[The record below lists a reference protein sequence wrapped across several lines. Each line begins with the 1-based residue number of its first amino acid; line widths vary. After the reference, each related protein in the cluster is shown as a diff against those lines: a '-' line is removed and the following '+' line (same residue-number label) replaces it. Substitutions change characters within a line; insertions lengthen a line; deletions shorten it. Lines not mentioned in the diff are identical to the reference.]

1 MEGSELFV
9 TLMGG
14 VALLLWSVRMVRTGM
29 TRAFGASLRSL
40 LGKACSNRAKGF
52 AVGVG
57 ITGLLQSATATA
69 LLLASFASRKLIALP
84 LALAIM
90 LGADVGTALVAQVY
104 SIDIKW
110 IWAALLFSGVV
121 LFNASEKDHIRGGG
135 RILIGFGLMLLGL
148 TIIGQVSGQLRDSP
162 ILHLILS
169 SLGSERVPLLAVLTG
184 AAMTWLAH
192 SSLAMVLFVMS
203 LAGGGAIDA
212 KLAVALILGANLG
225 GAIVP
230 FAALSGSAVAARR
243 VVLGNLILRAG
254 CVVLALPFVGL
265 LALTIA
271 KLSPE
276 PARLAVNFHLAFNL
290 ALALVALPLL
300 GLLAQLVTRLLPEPV
315 SNVADRRTPRH
326 LDPSVLDT
334 PSEALA
340 CAMRETL
347 AMGDIV
353 LDMLKRALAA
363 IEGNDMKA
371 VKDVEKA
378 DNDVDALHEAIK
390 LYLIRASK
398 ADMGQEDSRRYVE
411 ILTFTTNL
419 EHIGDIIDK
428 NLMELAAKK
437 IKKRYAF
444 SPEGWAELRIFHG
457 RVLEHMRLALN
468 VFATR
473 DVVLARRLL
482 REKTTMR
489 TAEFE
494 ATDKHF
500 ARLKEGRAQS
510 IETSSIHLDIV
521 RDLKRINSHLTSV
534 AYPILEAAGELA
546 QSRLRDAPSVA
557 DELAE
562 PRQSPEGD
570 VAANPGPGGC
580 DAPPASARDVNRSV
594 A

>member
-1 MEGSELFV
+1 MDGSELLV
-9 TLMGG
+9 TVMGG
-14 VALLLWSVRMVRTGM
+14 VALILWSVRMVRTGM
-29 TRAFGASLRSL
+29 TRAFGASLRQFV
-40 LGKACSNRAKGF
+40 GNACSNRAKAF
-52 AVGVG
+52 MVG
-57 ITGLLQSATATA
+57 IGVTGLLQSGTATA
-69 LLLASFASRKLIALP
+69 LLLASFASRKLVTLP

-90 LGADVGTALVAQVY
+90 LGADVGTALVTQVY

-110 IWAALLFSGVV
+110 IWAALLFTGVV
-121 LFNASEKDHIRGGG
+121 LFNASEVDRIRGVG

-148 TIIGQVSGQLRDSP
+148 TIIGEVSGQLRHSP
-162 ILHLILS
+162 ILQMVLS
-169 SLGSERVPLLAVLTG
+169 SLGSEQVPLLAVLT
-184 AAMTWLAH
+184 AAVMTWLAH

-203 LAGGGAIDA
+203 LASGGAIDG
-212 KLAVALILGANLG
+212 KLAVALVLGANLG

-230 FAALSGSAVAARR
+230 FAALSRSAVAARR
-243 VVLGNLILRAG
+243 VVVGNLILRTCG
-254 CVVLALPFVGL
+254 VVLALPIVGL
-265 LALTIA
+265 LALAVANI
-271 KLSPE
+271 SPD
-276 PARLAVNFHLAFNL
+276 PARLAINFHLALNV
-290 ALALVALPLL
+290 ALAVLAMPFL
-300 GLLAQLVTRLLPEPV
+300 GLLAKLATHLLPEPIV
-315 SNVADRRTPRH
+315 NTADSRLPRH

-353 LDMLKRALAA
+353 LDMLKRALSA
-363 IEGNDMKA
+363 IAGNDMKA
-371 VKDVEKA
+371 VKDVEKT

-444 SPEGWAELRIFHG
+444 SPEGWAELQIFHG
-457 RVLEHMRLALN
+457 RVVDHLRLALN

-473 DVVLARRLL
+473 DVALARRLL
-482 REKTTMR
+482 REKITMR

-494 ATDKHF
+494 AADKHF
-500 ARLKEGRAQS
+500 ARLKEGRTQS
-510 IETSSIHLDIV
+510 LETSSIHLDII

-546 QSRLRDAPSVA
+546 QSRLRDTPPIA
-557 DELAE
+557 AE
-562 PRQSPEGD
+562 PAEPLPPHSGD
-570 VAANPGPGGC
+570 VPTNPEPTR
-580 DAPPASARDVNRSV
+580 A
-594 A
+594 